1 LRAPSLDASR
11 EKPARRR
18 FPKARL
24 GIRGFEAPSF
34 LRRDFCATNTVYE
47 MTRLLARLADIAYR
61 RRGRMVLAWVV
72 ALVVLIGLGSSLAG
86 EYNADYDT
94 PGSES
99 EAASELTEREFGG
112 YTGQEIFVVW
122 KDPAGAN
129 SPAARESVDAFL
141 AEAKE
146 IDNVEAQTPIRVSK
160 DGTIATTTL
169 PLTVPGWEVSKEDGE
184 KLVEAAE
191 ENSGGGL
198 EIKLGG
204 DPIYRAQEGASPE
217 GIGFLGGAI
226 VLLIAF
232 GSVVAAGLPLA
243 IALVG
248 LGISSG
254 GLILLLANVVDV
266 PDWTTAVTGLI
277 GIGVGIDYSLLVL
290 TRFRSAMHAGK
301 DRHDAVVEA
310 VTTAGR
316 SVIIAGCTV
325 VIAVLGLF
333 LTGLPYMYGVA
344 ISASLAVLV
353 MMFAAVTLLPA
364 LLSYLG
370 PRVDRLRIP
379 FLGRTLKAEGD
390 GESPA
395 ARWSHAVQRR
405 PWTAAIVATA
415 VLLAL
420 AAPALGMR
428 LGFPDA
434 GNDPPDTMTRQS
446 YDLISEGFGPG
457 TNGPLVIAA
466 QLPGPE
472 ARADVERLAQQL
484 RGEDGV
490 AFVPPPRFNEPGNA
504 AIITVIP
511 TTSPQDEATEDL
523 VKHLRETVVPEALAG
538 SGVRAEV
545 GGVTAALEDQSE
557 YIVDRMPLFISGV
570 VGLSFLLLLIAFHS
584 PLISLKA
591 GIMNLLS
598 VSAAYGVMTLVAQGG
613 TLGQLIGIDHEVPI
627 APFMPVMMFAILFGL
642 SMDYEVFLISRIRE
656 EYLKDGDTRRAVA
669 DGLAKTARVITAAAA
684 IMVVVF
690 LAFLTTPEVFLKLFG
705 IGLASAIFLDATV
718 VRMVLVPAVM
728 QLLGSR
734 NWWIPD
740 WLERILPRLDTER
753 VAVGTAE
760 GRS

>member
-1 LRAPSLDASR
+1 
-11 EKPARRR
+11 
-18 FPKARL
+18 
-24 GIRGFEAPSF
+24 
-34 LRRDFCATNTVYE
+34 
-47 MTRLLARLADIAYR
+47 MTRRLARLADIAYR
-61 RRGRMVLAWVV
+61 RRGRVVLAWIV
-72 ALVVLIGLGSSLAG
+72 ATVVLIGLGSSLAG
-86 EYNADYDT
+86 EYHADYNT

-99 EAASELTEREFGG
+99 KAASEFTKREFSG
-112 YTGQEIFVVW
+112 YSGQEIYVVW
-122 KDPAGAN
+122 KNPQGVDNPPTKRQMNAFFKQAEKIDHVERRGA
-129 SPAARESVDAFL
+129 
-141 AEAKE
+141 
-146 IDNVEAQTPIRVSK
+146 IRVSE

-169 PLTVPGWEVSKEDGE
+169 PLNVPGWEVKKEQGEELIAAANDNDGASLQIE
-184 KLVEAAE
+184 
-191 ENSGGGL
+191 
-198 EIKLGG
+198 LGG
-204 DPIYRAQEGASPE
+204 EPIYAAQEQTSPE
-217 GIGFLGGAI
+217 GLGFLGAAI

-232 GSVVAAGLPLA
+232 GSLVAAGLPLL

-248 LGISSG
+248 LGITSG
-254 GLILLLANVVDV
+254 GLIALLANVIDV
-266 PDWTTAVTGLI
+266 PNWTTAVSGLI

-290 TRFRSAMHAGK
+290 TRFRAAMRSGK

-310 VTTAGR
+310 VSTAGR
-316 SVIIAGCTV
+316 SVLIAGSTV

-353 MMFAAVTLLPA
+353 VMIASITLLPA

-379 FLGRTLKAEGD
+379 FLGRRLEKEGTSD
-390 GESPA
+390 SPA

-415 VLLAL
+415 ILLAL

-434 GNDPPDTMTRQS
+434 GNDKPGTMTRQA

-457 TNGPLVIAA
+457 ANGPLVIAA
-466 QLPGPE
+466 ELPDQG
-472 ARADVERLAQQL
+472 ARSAVEGLTTQL
-484 RGEDGV
+484 REDPGV
-490 AFVPPPRFNEPGNA
+490 AYVAAPRFNSQGTA
-504 AIITVIP
+504 ALFTVIP
-511 TTSPQDEATEDL
+511 TTSPQDAATTDL
-523 VKHLRETVVPEALAG
+523 VDHLRHTVIPDALEG
-538 SGVRAEV
+538 SGVVTRL
-545 GGVTAALEDQSE
+545 GGVTPALEDQSK
-557 YIVDRMPLFISGV
+557 YITGRMPLFIIGV
-570 VGLSFLLLLIAFHS
+570 VGLSFLLLLFAFHS

-591 GIMNLLS
+591 AVMNLLS

-613 TLGQLIGIDHEVPI
+613 AVGELIGIDHEVPV

-642 SMDYEVFLISRIRE
+642 SMDYEVFLVSRIRE

-690 LAFLTTPEVFLKLFG
+690 LAFVASPEVFLKLFG
-705 IGLASAIFLDATV
+705 IGLAAAIFLDATV

-728 QLLGSR
+728 QLLGAR
-734 NWWIPD
+734 NWWCPD
-740 WLERILPRLDTER
+740 WLERRLPAIE
-753 VAVGTAE
+753 VESGPQVAE

>member
-1 LRAPSLDASR
+1 
-11 EKPARRR
+11 
-18 FPKARL
+18 
-24 GIRGFEAPSF
+24 
-34 LRRDFCATNTVYE
+34 
-47 MTRLLARLADIAYR
+47 MTRRLARLADLAYR
-61 RRGRMVLAWVV
+61 RRGRMVLAWIG
-72 ALVVLIGLGSSLAG
+72 AAILLIGVGSALAG
-86 EYNADYDT
+86 EYSADYDT

-99 EAASELTEREFGG
+99 EAAGNLTEREFDG
-112 YTGQEIFVVW
+112 YSGQEIYVVW
-122 KDPAGAN
+122 KDERGAN
-129 SPAARESVDAFL
+129 SPEARQRVTAFLDEAESVN
-141 AEAKE
+141 
-146 IDNVEAQTPIRVSK
+146 NVAPRTPIRVS
-160 DGTIATTTL
+160 DNGEIGVTTL
-169 PLTVPGWEVSKEDGE
+169 PMTVPGWDFKDDDAR
-184 KLVEAAE
+184 KLIDAAE
-191 ENSGGGL
+191 ANSVDGL

-204 DPIYRAQEGASPE
+204 DPIYSVQESTSPE
-217 GIGFLGGAI
+217 GIGFLGAAI

-243 IALVG
+243 IALIG
-248 LGISSG
+248 LGITSG
-254 GLILLLANVVDV
+254 GLIVLLANVVDV
-266 PDWTTAVTGLI
+266 PDWTTAVSGLI
-277 GIGVGIDYSLLVL
+277 GIGVGIDYALLVL
-290 TRFRSAMHAGK
+290 TRFRAAMKEGK

-316 SVIIAGCTV
+316 SVIIAGLTV
-325 VIAVLGLF
+325 VIAVLGLA

-353 MMFAAVTLLPA
+353 VMLAAVTLLPA

-379 FLGRTLKAEGD
+379 FLGRTLRAEG
-390 GESPA
+390 GSNSPA

-405 PWTAAIVATA
+405 PWPAAIAATA

-434 GNDPPDTMTRQS
+434 GNDPPDTMTRQA
-446 YDLISEGFGPG
+446 YDLQAEGFGPG

-466 QLPGPE
+466 ELPDGAAE
-472 ARADVERLAQQL
+472 REVESFANTL
-484 RGEDGV
+484 RSEPGV
-490 AFVPPPRFNEPGNA
+490 AFVANPQINRSGTA
-504 AIITVIP
+504 AILTVIP
-511 TTSPQDEATEDL
+511 TTSPQDQETEDL
-523 VKHLRETVVPEALAG
+523 VNRL
-538 SGVRAEV
+538 RAEV
-545 GGVTAALEDQSE
+545 VPDELAGTGITAEIGGVTAALEDQSE
-557 YIVDRMPLFISGV
+557 YMKDRLPVFIAGV
-570 VGLSFLLLLIAFHS
+570 VGLSFLLLLVAFHS

-591 GIMNLLS
+591 GVMNLLS
-598 VSAAYGVMTLVAQGG
+598 VSAAYGVMTLVAKGG
-613 TLGQLIGIDHEVPI
+613 AVGELIGIDHEVPI

-690 LAFLTTPEVFLKLFG
+690 LAFLAAPDTFLKLFG

-740 WLERILPRLDTER
+740 WLERLLPQLDVER
-753 VAVGTAE
+753 VAVGAAG
-760 GRS
+760 GRT

>member
-1 LRAPSLDASR
+1 
-11 EKPARRR
+11 
-18 FPKARL
+18 
-24 GIRGFEAPSF
+24 
-34 LRRDFCATNTVYE
+34 
-47 MTRLLARLADIAYR
+47 MTRRLARLADFAYR
-61 RRGRMVLAWVV
+61 RRGRMVLAWIVAMVV
-72 ALVVLIGLGSSLAG
+72 IIGLGSSFAG

-99 EAASELTEREFGG
+99 EAASNLTEREFDG
-112 YTGQEIFVVW
+112 YSGQEVYVAW
-122 KDPAGAN
+122 RDPDGAR
-129 SPAARESVDAFL
+129 SPEAREQVGAFL
-141 AEAKE
+141 DEAKQ
-146 IDNVEAQTPIRVSK
+146 IDHIAEETPIRISD
-160 DGTIATTTL
+160 DGTIGATTL
-169 PLTVPGWEVSKEDGE
+169 PLTIPGWEVEKKDGE
-184 KLVEAAE
+184 RLVAAAE
-191 ENSGGGL
+191 EHSGNGL

-204 DPIYRAQEGASPE
+204 DPIYRAQEGGSPE
-217 GIGFLGGAI
+217 GYGLIGAAI

-232 GSVVAAGLPLA
+232 GAVVAAGLPIA
-243 IALVG
+243 MALVG

-266 PDWTTAVTGLI
+266 PDWTTAVSGLI
-277 GIGVGIDYSLLVL
+277 GIGVGIDYALLVL
-290 TRFRSAMHAGK
+290 TRFRAALKEGK
-301 DRHDAVVEA
+301 DRHDAIAES

-333 LTGLPYMYGVA
+333 LTGLPYMFGVA

-353 MMFAAVTLLPA
+353 VMLAAVTLLPA

-370 PRVDRLRIP
+370 PNVDRLRIP
-379 FLGRTLKAEGD
+379 LLGRTLRAEGNS
-390 GESPA
+390 ESPA

-405 PWTAAIVATA
+405 PWPAAILAAA

-434 GNDPPDTMTRQS
+434 GNDPPDTMTRQN
-446 YDLISEGFGPG
+446 YDIQTQGFGAG

-466 QLPGPE
+466 ELPDPGASDE
-472 ARADVERLAQQL
+472 IDALAQRL
-484 RGEDGV
+484 RGTEGIEFV
-490 AFVPPPRFNEPGNA
+490 ADPVVNDSGSA
-504 AIITVIP
+504 AILTAIP
-511 TTSPQDEATEDL
+511 TTSPQDEETEEL
-523 VKHLRETVVPEALAG
+523 VNTLRSDVVPDALAG
-538 SGVRAEV
+538 TGITAHI
-545 GGVTAALEDQSE
+545 GGVTAALDDQSE
-557 YIVDRMPLFISGV
+557 YITDRMPLFIAGV
-570 VGLSFLLLLIAFHS
+570 VGLSFLLLLVAFHS
-584 PLISLKA
+584 PVISLKA

-613 TLGQLIGIDHEVPI
+613 AVGELIGIDHEVPI

-656 EYLKDGDTRRAVA
+656 EYLKDGNTRRAVA

-690 LAFLTTPEVFLKLFG
+690 LAFVTAPDAFLKLFG

-728 QLLGSR
+728 QLLGAR
-734 NWWIPD
+734 NWWIPN
-740 WLERILPRLDTER
+740 WLERILPRIDVER
-753 VAVGTAE
+753 RPVGAE
-760 GRS
+760 GRP

>member
-1 LRAPSLDASR
+1 
-11 EKPARRR
+11 
-18 FPKARL
+18 
-24 GIRGFEAPSF
+24 
-34 LRRDFCATNTVYE
+34 
-47 MTRLLARLADIAYR
+47 MTRFLARLADIAYH
-61 RRGRMVLAWVV
+61 RRGTMVLGWIVATVV
-72 ALVVLIGLGSSLAG
+72 IIGLGSALKG
-86 EYNADYDT
+86 DYHADYNT

-99 EAASELTEREFGG
+99 KAASDLTEHAFGG
-112 YTGQEIFVVW
+112 YSGQEIYVVW
-122 KDPAGAN
+122 RDPAGAM
-129 SPAARESVDAFL
+129 SPAAERRLNAFF
-141 AEAKE
+141 AEARK
-146 IDNVEAQTPIRVSK
+146 VEHVEKQGAIRVSK

-169 PLTVPGWEVSKEDGE
+169 PLTVPGWEVKKEDGE
-184 KLVEAAE
+184 RLIAAADR
-191 ENSGGGL
+191 NSGDGL

-204 DPIYRAQEGASPE
+204 EPIYAAQESSSPE
-217 GIGFLGGAI
+217 GIGFLGAAI

-232 GSVVAAGLPLA
+232 GSLVAVGLPLI

-254 GLILLLANVVDV
+254 GLIVLLANVIDV
-266 PDWTTAVTGLI
+266 PNWTTAVSGLI
-277 GIGVGIDYSLLVL
+277 GIGVGIDYALLVL
-290 TRFRSAMHAGK
+290 TRFRTALKAGK

-353 MMFAAVTLLPA
+353 VMLAAITLLPA

-379 FLGRTLKAEGD
+379 LLGRSLKSEGS

-405 PWTAAIVATA
+405 PWTAAITATA

-434 GNDPPDTMTRQS
+434 GNDKPGTMTRQA

-457 TNGPLVIAA
+457 ANGPLVIAA
-466 QLPGPE
+466 ELPNAAAHNTVEQLATQIRQDE
-472 ARADVERLAQQL
+472 
-484 RGEDGV
+484 GV
-490 AFVPPPRFNEPGNA
+490 AYVPAPRFNEAGTA
-504 AIITVIP
+504 AILTVVP
-511 TTSPQDEATEDL
+511 TTSPQEAATSDL
-523 VKHLRETVVPEALAG
+523 VERLRDDIIPAAVG
-538 SGVRAEV
+538 DSGVVAKV
-545 GGVTAALEDQSE
+545 GGVNAALEDQSE
-557 YIVDRMPLFISGV
+557 FITGRMPVFIAGV

-591 GIMNLLS
+591 AVMNLLS

-613 TLGQLIGIDHEVPI
+613 AVGNLIGIDHEVPI

-656 EYLKDGDTRRAVA
+656 EYLKEGDTRRAVA

-690 LAFLTTPEVFLKLFG
+690 LSFVASQEVFLKLFG
-705 IGLASAIFLDATV
+705 IGLAAAIFLDATL

-728 QLLGSR
+728 QLLGAR

-740 WLERILPRLDTER
+740 WLERMLPRLDVER
-753 VAVGTAE
+753 AVAAE
-760 GRS
+760 GSPS

>member
-1 LRAPSLDASR
+1 
-11 EKPARRR
+11 
-18 FPKARL
+18 
-24 GIRGFEAPSF
+24 
-34 LRRDFCATNTVYE
+34 
-47 MTRLLARLADIAYR
+47 MTRYLARLADIAYR
-61 RRGRMVLAWVV
+61 RRGRMVLVWIVSAIVI
-72 ALVVLIGLGSSLAG
+72 IGLGSSLAG
-86 EYNADYDT
+86 EYEADYNT

-99 EAASELTEREFGG
+99 KAASDLTEREFGG
-112 YTGQEIFVVW
+112 YSGQEVFVVW
-122 KDPAGAN
+122 KDPDGAT
-129 SPAARESVDAFL
+129 SPAARKRVDAFFD
-141 AEAKE
+141 EVRG
-146 IDNVEAQTPIRVSK
+146 IDHLEPRTAIRVSD
-160 DGTIATTTL
+160 DGTIASASL
-169 PLTVPGWEVSKEDGE
+169 PLTVPGWEVPKEDGE
-184 KLVEAAE
+184 KLVSAAE
-191 ENSGGGL
+191 DNSGDGL
-198 EIKLGG
+198 EIKLAG

-217 GIGFLGGAI
+217 GLGFLGAAI

-232 GSVVAAGLPLA
+232 GSLVAAGLPLA
-243 IALVG
+243 IALIG

-254 GLILLLANVVDV
+254 GLIVLLANVIDV
-266 PDWTTAVTGLI
+266 PDWTTAVSGLI
-277 GIGVGIDYSLLVL
+277 GIGVGIDYALLVL
-290 TRFRSAMHAGK
+290 TRFRGALNAGK

-353 MMFAAVTLLPA
+353 MMLAAVTLLPA

-379 FLGRTLKAEGD
+379 LLGRNLKAEGD

-405 PWTAAIVATA
+405 PWTAAIAATA

-446 YDLISEGFGPG
+446 YDLLSEGFGPG
-457 TNGPLVIAA
+457 ANGPLVIAA
-466 QLPGPE
+466 ELPRPRSMS
-472 ARADVERLAQQL
+472 AIAFDNMATRLRA
-484 RGEDGV
+484 EDGV
-490 AFVPPPRFNEPGNA
+490 AFVSDPQINTQGSA
-504 AIITVIP
+504 TVLTVTP

-523 VKHLRETVVPEALAG
+523 VKRLRETVVPEALAG
-538 SGVRAEV
+538 TGMTAYI

-557 YIVDRMPLFISGV
+557 YIVDRMPVFIIGV

-613 TLGQLIGIDHEVPI
+613 AVGELIGIDHEVPV

-656 EYLKDGDTRRAVA
+656 EYLKDGNTRRAVA

-690 LAFLTTPEVFLKLFG
+690 LAFVASPEVFLKLFG
-705 IGLASAIFLDATV
+705 IGLAAAIFLDATV

-728 QLLGSR
+728 QLLDHR
-734 NWWIPD
+734 NWWIPN
-740 WLERILPRLDTER
+740 WLERVLPRLDVER

-760 GRS
+760 GRP